1 MIGTRISETIGIM
14 YSDVDFTSNSIYI
27 RRQLGRNIKNESN
40 GNLITEQMAT
50 KTSNGVRCVPAPDWV
65 IDELGMKNKNRQ
77 SMDYMHMIVLCFQKY
92 GKTVAIPQKSAKNQ
106 VKKGLFP
113 ALKNGI
119 VTRNFEKL

>member
-65 IDELGMKNKNRQ
+65 IDELLVRRAWYEKQKQTVHGLHAYDC
-77 SMDYMHMIVLCFQKY
+77 SMLSEVWENCRHTPKI
-92 GKTVAIPQKSAKNQ
+92 G
-106 VKKGLFP
+106 
-113 ALKNGI
+113 
-119 VTRNFEKL
+119 